1 MHKGALLQNS
11 FAMTPQLVLMKFE
24 TAVRNALNAVFST
37 NDIKSMLFSLYT
49 VYMA

>member
-1 MHKGALLQNS
+1 MIKGALQQNN
-11 FAMTPQLVLMKFE
+11 FAMTPQVVLMNFE
-24 TAVRNALNAVFST
+24 TAARNALNAVFFT